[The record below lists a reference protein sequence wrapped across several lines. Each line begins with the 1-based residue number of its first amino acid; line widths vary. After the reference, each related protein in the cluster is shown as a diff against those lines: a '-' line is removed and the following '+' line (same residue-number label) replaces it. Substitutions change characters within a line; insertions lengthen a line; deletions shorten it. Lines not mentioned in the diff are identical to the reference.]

1 LIDHDKMIR
10 WFDFQAPFYRLWRDD
25 YDGRLVREA
34 LTLLR
39 GEGDTQT
46 VLDAACG
53 TGLFT
58 IGLALAEPS
67 WRLDGIDASSGMLAV
82 ARRQAARRGLR
93 NIAWHHGDV
102 NALPFDDGAFDAV
115 LAAGLIPCL
124 NEPAGALKEFF
135 RVLRRGGRLVS
146 IEFDRGSMG
155 VGTGI
160 FFRVMILGYKTVSRL
175 LPRFRFAEQ
184 WNIRESTIDTERYEQ
199 DLSRAGYDI
208 LGVSR
213 LSSHVVY
220 HARRP
225 NDSM

>member
-1 LIDHDKMIR
+1 MIH

-25 YDGRLVREA
+25 YDGPLVREA
-34 LTLLR
+34 LNLLR
-39 GEGDTQT
+39 GEGEDQT
-46 VLDAACG
+46 ILDAACG

-58 IGLALAEPS
+58 IGLALAEPA

-82 ARRQAARRGLR
+82 ARRQAEKRGMG
-93 NIAWHHGDV
+93 NIAWHHGNV
-102 NALPFDDGAFDAV
+102 NALPFDDGTYDAV

-124 NEPAGALKEFF
+124 NEPAGALSEFY

-155 VGTGI
+155 VGTGL

-175 LPRFRFAEQ
+175 LPRFRFAER
-184 WNIRESTIDTERYEQ
+184 WNIRKSTIDTERYEQ
-199 DLSRAGYDI
+199 ELSRAGYDI
-208 LGVSR
+208 RGVSR
-213 LSSHVVY
+213 VSSHVVY

>member
-10 WFDFQAPFYRLWRDD
+10 WFDFQAPLYRLWRDD
-25 YDGRLVREA
+25 YDGPLVREA
-34 LTLLR
+34 LALLR
-39 GEGDTQT
+39 RGSETLHI
-46 VLDAACG
+46 LDAACG

-58 IGLALAEPS
+58 IGIAAAEPG
-67 WRLDGIDASSGMLAV
+67 WRLDGIDASTGMLAV
-82 ARRQAARRGLR
+82 ARRQAARRGLG

-102 NALPFDDGAFDAV
+102 NVLPFEDGSFDAV

-124 NEPAGALKEFF
+124 NEPAGALQEFF

-146 IEFDRGSMG
+146 IEFDRESMG

-184 WNIRESTIDTERYEQ
+184 WNIRRSTIDTERYELE
-199 DLSRAGYDI
+199 LSRAGFEI
-208 LGVSR
+208 IGMSR
-213 LSSHVVY
+213 VSSHAVY
-220 HARRP
+220 SARRP

>member
-1 LIDHDKMIR
+1 LINHEKMIR

-34 LTLLR
+34 LALLR
-39 GEGDTQT
+39 REGGAHTI
-46 VLDAACG
+46 LDAGCG

-58 IGLALAEPS
+58 IGLALAEPG

-82 ARRQAARRGLR
+82 ARRQASLRGLS

-102 NALPFDDGAFDAV
+102 NELPFDDCAFDAV
-115 LAAGLIPCL
+115 LAAGLMPCL
-124 NEPAGALKEFF
+124 NEPARVLVEFR

-155 VGTGI
+155 LGTGI
-160 FFRVMILGYKTVSRL
+160 FFRVMILGYKMVSSL

-184 WNIRESTIDTERYEQ
+184 WNIRKSTIDSERFELE
-199 DLSRAGYDI
+199 LSSAGYDI
-208 LGVSR
+208 LGASR
-213 LSSHVVY
+213 VSSHVVY

-225 NDSM
+225 NDNI